1 METDDLRKVLVLA
14 EKRSYSAAADALF
27 ISPSTLSRHIA
38 ALEDRLGVA
47 LFRRNSRSV
56 TATKHGE
63 MLIAYAKKAIELENE
78 YQNQLAREKQ
88 KESFSIRIGTAV
100 DLSCYGIMARL
111 AGFWHGN
118 REIML
123 SVNQGNQD
131 ELWDMLRN
139 GRINFAF
146 VQELGPSLE
155 DEFSRLNVAVDRLTA
170 ILPRDHLLAQ
180 VENIRLSQLQKETFL
195 MQSGQSMTRWLMDE
209 AFRKA
214 GFVPERALLEV
225 SEVPADELVGRGFGI
240 ALGLEQVLKERHCE
254 KVAVVP
260 LTPPERIWINL
271 VWSPGSL
278 TAPEKA
284 FISCFRDS
292 SSKKTSL

>member
-14 EKRSYSAAADALF
+14 EKRSYAAAADALF

-38 ALEDRLGVA
+38 ALEDRLGVV

-63 MLIAYAKKAIELENE
+63 MLISYAKKAVELEDE

-88 KESFSIRIGTAV
+88 KECLSIRIGTAV
-100 DLSCYGIMARL
+100 DLSCYGIMTWI

-118 REIML
+118 RDIML
-123 SVNQGNQD
+123 SVNPCSQD

-146 VQELGPSLE
+146 VQEPGPSLE
-155 DEFSRLNVAVDRLTA
+155 DEFSRLNVAVDRLA
-170 ILPRDHLLAQ
+170 AVLPGDHLLAQ
-180 VENIRLSQLQKETFL
+180 VESIRLSQLQRETFL
-195 MQSGQSMTRWLMDE
+195 MQSGQSVPCWLMDE

-225 SEVPADELVGRGFGI
+225 SEHPAVELVERGFGI
-240 ALGLEQVLKERHCE
+240 ALGLEQVLKARHHE
-254 KVAVVP
+254 KAAVVP
-260 LTPPERIWINL
+260 LAPPERIWINL
-271 VWSPGSL
+271 VWSPENL
-278 TAPEKA
+278 TPPEKA

-292 SSKKTSL
+292 VFKKPPL

>member
-14 EKRSYSAAADALF
+14 EKRSYAAAADALF

-38 ALEDRLGVA
+38 ALEDRLGVT

-63 MLIAYAKKAIELENE
+63 MLISYAKKAIELEDE

-88 KESFSIRIGTAV
+88 KESLSIRIGTAV
-100 DLSCYGIMARL
+100 DLSCYAIMTRL

-118 REIML
+118 REILL
-123 SVNQGNQD
+123 SVNQANQD

-146 VQELGPSLE
+146 VQELGPSIE
-155 DEFSRLNVAVDRLTA
+155 DEFSRLNVAVDRLA
-170 ILPRDHLLAQ
+170 AVLPEEHLLAQ
-180 VENIRLSQLQKETFL
+180 VESIRLSQLQKETFL
-195 MQSGQSMTRWLMDE
+195 MQSGQSVSCWLMDE
-209 AFRKA
+209 AFRRA

-225 SEVPADELVGRGFGI
+225 SELPVAELVGRGFGI
-240 ALGLEQVLKERHCE
+240 ALGQEQVLKARHCE

-271 VWSPGSL
+271 VWSPDSL

-292 SSKKTSL
+292 VSKKTPF